1 MLWTVKNMERD
12 AETGGVTHVHW
23 AASVETVDG
32 KASSGGVVRLNPDP
46 SSEGFVPYEEL
57 TLDTVLQWVFSNIH
71 KVSIEDGLQAEA
83 KAVWKPGVAN
93 GVPWLEEE

>member
-32 KASSGGVVRLNPDP
+32 KASSGGVVRLTPDP
-46 SSEGFVPYEEL
+46 SAPDFVPYEEL

-83 KAVWKPGVAN
+83 KAVWTPGVAN